1 MNCTVLN
8 DQGKSTTLTMGCYGI
23 GVSRVVA
30 AAIEQNYDDRG
41 ILWPDALAPFQVA
54 LIPMK
59 MESSDAVR
67 QATEELYAALQA
79 AGIEVLLDDR
89 DKKVSPGVKFADM
102 DLIGIPHR
110 VVVSDRGLA
119 EGQLEYKYRREQE
132 ATTVAADG
140 MLEFLRSRIQAA

>member
-1 MNCTVLN
+1 MLN
-8 DQGKSTTLTMGCYGI
+8 EQGKTSPLMMGCYGI

-54 LIPMK
+54 LVPMK

-67 QATEELYAALQA
+67 EATEQLYAGLQQ
-79 AGIEVLLDDR
+79 AGVDVLLDDR

-110 VVVSDRGLA
+110 VVISARGLA
-119 EGQLEYKYRREQE
+119 EGQLEYKFRRDQD
-132 ATTVAADG
+132 AQSVAATE
-140 MLEFLRSRIQAA
+140 MLDFLIQRAGRK